1 MFDELAKE
9 AKWFR
14 LDNAAKIYPVVA
26 SAKNSGIYRMGIIMK
41 EKVDPIAL
49 QEAVVECR
57 ERFPTFFVRLRRGL
71 FWYYFEQNDKD
82 PIVWPES
89 PFICQ
94 SIDIHTNN
102 HYMFTFLFYENRISL
117 EVFHGIA
124 DGSGS
129 FEFMKTVLYLYLNK
143 IGYPQINDG
152 SVFKLEDRP
161 SLAELEDSYIGHFR
175 KTKMGKNPFIRAYRI
190 TGKRFKR
197 RGINLTVG
205 KMETSQL
212 QKLAS
217 EHNVAF
223 TEFLVGLMIYSI
235 LKNGNPKKLIKKPV
249 ALTIPVN
256 MRKYFRSQSVRNFSL
271 FFKVSYQMGKTMPT
285 FAEILESVKE
295 QFVSERSVEKLQ
307 NLLDLNV
314 MFEKN
319 ILIKLTPL
327 FIKKLIFKIGY
338 AILGDLPITTSISNF
353 GIITL
358 PETMTPHVDSFEFNL
373 ASGRKPGMAIAS
385 FSGKTTIAMNRC
397 VADSSIE
404 ETYFSYLGQ
413 HGIDLDIHSNYW
425 Q

>member
-143 IGYPQINDG
+143 IVIP
-152 SVFKLEDRP
+152 KLMTVLF
-161 SLAELEDSYIGHFR
+161 SSW
-175 KTKMGKNPFIRAYRI
+175 RI
-190 TGKRFKR
+190 DQ
-197 RGINLTVG
+197 V
-205 KMETSQL
+205 
-212 QKLAS
+212 
-217 EHNVAF
+217 
-223 TEFLVGLMIYSI
+223 
-235 LKNGNPKKLIKKPV
+235 
-249 ALTIPVN
+249 
-256 MRKYFRSQSVRNFSL
+256 
-271 FFKVSYQMGKTMPT
+271 
-285 FAEILESVKE
+285 
-295 QFVSERSVEKLQ
+295 
-307 NLLDLNV
+307 
-314 MFEKN
+314 
-319 ILIKLTPL
+319 
-327 FIKKLIFKIGY
+327 
-338 AILGDLPITTSISNF
+338 
-353 GIITL
+353 
-358 PETMTPHVDSFEFNL
+358 
-373 ASGRKPGMAIAS
+373 
-385 FSGKTTIAMNRC
+385 
-397 VADSSIE
+397 
-404 ETYFSYLGQ
+404 
-413 HGIDLDIHSNYW
+413 
-425 Q
+425 

>member
-1 MFDELAKE
+1 MFNELAKE

-41 EKVDPIAL
+41 EKVDPISL
-49 QEAVVECR
+49 QASILECR

-102 HYMFTFLFYENRISL
+102 HFMFTFLFYENRISL

-129 FEFMKTVLYLYLNK
+129 FEFMKAVLYQYLNK
-143 IGYPQINDG
+143 IGYPQVNDG
-152 SVFKLEDRP
+152 TVFKLEDRP
-161 SLAELEDSYIGHFR
+161 SMAELEDSYICHYK

-197 RGINLTVG
+197 RGISLIVG
-205 KMETSQL
+205 KMETTQL

-223 TEFLVGLMIYSI
+223 TEFLVSLMIYSI
-235 LKNGNPKKLIKKPV
+235 LKNGNPKKLMKKPV
-249 ALTIPVN
+249 TLTIPVN

-285 FAEILESVKE
+285 FEAILESVKE
-295 QFVSERSVEKLQ
+295 QFVSERTVEKLQ

-314 MFEKN
+314 MFEKSL
-319 ILIKLTPL
+319 LIKLTPL
-327 FIKKLIFKIGY
+327 FIKKLLFKIGY

-353 GIITL
+353 GLITL
-358 PETMTPHVDSFEFNL
+358 PETMAPHIDSFEFNL
-373 ASGRKPGMAIAS
+373 ASGKKPGMAITS

-404 ETYFSYLGQ
+404 ETYFSYLAQ
-413 HGIDLDIHSNYW
+413 HGVEVDIHSNYW